1 MNRNH
6 QRDLLLLPLMV
17 YDDEVDMS
25 CVLTEQKESLP
36 GDDDEMKKRLK
47 IPSSHE
53 EKRTDGRS
61 DEQGKSC

>member
-1 MNRNH
+1 MNRNR
-6 QRDLLLLPLMV
+6 QKDLLLLLLSAC
-17 YDDEVDMS
+17 DDEGDMS

-53 EKRTDGRS
+53 EKRTEGRS
-61 DEQGKSC
+61 DEQGKS

>member
-1 MNRNH
+1 MNRNR
-6 QRDLLLLPLMV
+6 QRDLLLLLLSAC
-17 YDDEVDMS
+17 DDEGDMS

-53 EKRTDGRS
+53 EKRTEGRS
-61 DEQGKSC
+61 DEQGKS

>member
-6 QRDLLLLPLMV
+6 QKDLLLLLLSV
-17 YDDEVDMS
+17 CDDEVDMS
-25 CVLTEQKESLP
+25 CVLTEQKESLL

-53 EKRTDGRS
+53 EKRTEGRS
-61 DEQGKSC
+61 DEQEKSC